1 MENIDVRQQVIIEGL
16 LEELTEMRGAVD
28 SAIEKV
34 NSLKK
39 ANQPEAIC
47 ATVAVNM
54 LTTMTHHESVG
65 RYLKKLV
72 CLDLAEQET
81 QK

>member
-47 ATVAVNM
+47 ATVAIGM
-54 LTTMTHHESVG
+54 LTTITHYESVG
-65 RYLKKLV
+65 RYLNKLA
-72 CLDLAEQET
+72 CLNLAEQET